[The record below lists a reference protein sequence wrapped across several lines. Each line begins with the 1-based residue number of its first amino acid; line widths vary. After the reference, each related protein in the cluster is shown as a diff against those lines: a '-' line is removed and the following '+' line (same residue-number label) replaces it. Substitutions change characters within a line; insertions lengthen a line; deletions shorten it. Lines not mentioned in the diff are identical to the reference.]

1 MEQVA
6 ERIRGFG
13 FVDDVRYGRD
23 WVQRLD
29 QLRNVTG
36 LVGVVIGLAFAGVAV
51 VIIGVTIRL
60 TILQRAREISIMRLV
75 GATNW
80 FIRGPFLLEGALKG
94 LLGGFLSLGLCYAG
108 YLLFRD
114 TTGGPFAGLIFFRPE
129 HMLVII
135 VFGVLL
141 GLAGSLVSVGRH
153 SAQCVG
159 RDGGTAGRREYIQ
172 AAVRGMSAIP
182 PSRRPAVP
190 PFVRLAAL
198 LLCVLGSSAAAQDT
212 PDLDQ
217 SRRRLEDIRRER
229 DRLQQQQQRLQGQ
242 VHDVNDELSNL
253 ERQRESTQK
262 IVNEI
267 ERQIGGLAGR
277 LDRTSAEL
285 ILAEDNLAERRAVL
299 ERRLVDIYKRGP
311 LYTFQ
316 ALLAAESFGDLLSR
330 YKYLYLTSRQDRA
343 LVGDV
348 EKLRNRVVDQRD
360 DLLNV
365 RKQLDRTRE
374 EREAEYGKFTEL
386 VHARA
391 RRLQPATP
399 HRANHRAAARLA
411 AAGRGADEQ
420 CPRRAGAR
428 PAGRGVSRSGR
439 ARRRFPGSISTAD
452 LGRLDWP
459 VEGAIVYR
467 FGRDTL
473 PSGGIIRWNGVGIAA
488 GLGTPVRSVEAGKVR
503 LVGQFGTYGLTVVL
517 EHGNGYYSVY
527 SHLQAAAVKL
537 AATVTRGQTIGS
549 VGGENSDYGP
559 HLHFEIRGE
568 NQVALDPTEWL
579 RRR

>member
-1 MEQVA
+1 MAAIVM
-6 ERIRGFG
+6 
-13 FVDDVRYGRD
+13 
-23 WVQRLD
+23 
-29 QLRNVTG
+29 
-36 LVGVVIGLAFAGVAV
+36 LAF
-51 VIIGVTIRL
+51 
-60 TILQRAREISIMRLV
+60 
-75 GATNW
+75 
-80 FIRGPFLLEGALKG
+80 
-94 LLGGFLSLGLCYAG
+94 LS
-108 YLLFRD
+108 
-114 TTGGPFAGLIFFRPE
+114 
-129 HMLVII
+129 
-135 VFGVLL
+135 
-141 GLAGSLVSVGRH
+141 
-153 SAQCVG
+153 Q
-159 RDGGTAGRREYIQ
+159 
-172 AAVRGMSAIP
+172 
-182 PSRRPAVP
+182 PS
-190 PFVRLAAL
+190 
-198 LLCVLGSSAAAQDT
+198 AAQDT
-212 PDLDQ
+212 PDLER
-217 SRRRLEDIRRER
+217 SRQRLEEIRRER
-229 DRLQQQQQRLQGQ
+229 DRLQEQQQRLQGQ
-242 VHDVNDELSNL
+242 VHDVNDELHNL

-262 IVNEI
+262 IVDEI
-267 ERQIGGLAGR
+267 ERQIGGLSGQ

-299 ERRLVDIYKRGP
+299 ERRLVDIYKRGT

-360 DLLNV
+360 DLLDV

-374 EREAEYGKFTEL
+374 EREAEYTKYSEL
-386 VHARA
+386 AKARA
-391 RRLQPATP
+391 RRLSQLRRSARSTEQ
-399 HRANHRAAARLA
+399 RLDSLQKDEARLNNVLA
-411 AAGRGADEQ
+411 ALE
-420 CPRRAGAR
+420 
-428 PAGRGVSRSGR
+428 R
-439 ARRRFPGSISTAD
+439 ARRDEASRGLRGATPVPGSITTAD

-488 GLGTPVRSVEAGKVR
+488 GVGTPVKSVEAGKVR

-527 SHLQAAAVKL
+527 SHLQSAAVQLAAA
-537 AATVTRGQTIGS
+537 VTRGQEIGS

-579 RRR
+579 RKR

>member
-1 MEQVA
+1 M
-6 ERIRGFG
+6 
-13 FVDDVRYGRD
+13 
-23 WVQRLD
+23 
-29 QLRNVTG
+29 T
-36 LVGVVIGLAFAGVAV
+36 
-51 VIIGVTIRL
+51 
-60 TILQRAREISIMRLV
+60 
-75 GATNW
+75 
-80 FIRGPFLLEGALKG
+80 
-94 LLGGFLSLGLCYAG
+94 LSLTLV
-108 YLLFRD
+108 
-114 TTGGPFAGLIFFRPE
+114 LI
-129 HMLVII
+129 
-135 VFGVLL
+135 
-141 GLAGSLVSVGRH
+141 SLSASAVS
-153 SAQCVG
+153 SQE
-159 RDGGTAGRREYIQ
+159 TSE
-172 AAVRGMSAIP
+172 
-182 PSRRPAVP
+182 
-190 PFVRLAAL
+190 
-198 LLCVLGSSAAAQDT
+198 
-212 PDLDQ
+212 LDR
-217 SRRRLEDIRRER
+217 SRRRLEEIRRER
-229 DRLQQQQQRLQGQ
+229 DRLQEQQQRLQGQ

-262 IVNEI
+262 IVDEI
-267 ERQIGGLAGR
+267 ERQIGGLSGQ

-374 EREAEYGKFTEL
+374 ERAAEYGKFTDL
-386 VHARA
+386 VQARA
-391 RRLQPATP
+391 RRLSQLK
-399 HRANHRAAARLA
+399 RSARSTEQRLDSLRRDESRLNGVLA
-411 AAGRGADEQ
+411 ALE
-420 CPRRAGAR
+420 
-428 PAGRGVSRSGR
+428 R
-439 ARRRFPGSISTAD
+439 ARRDEASRGLTGATPLPGSITTAD

-459 VEGAIVYR
+459 VEGAIVYT

-473 PSGGIIRWNGVGIAA
+473 PSGGIIRWNGIGIAA
-488 GLGTPVRSVEAGKVR
+488 GLGTQVRSVEAGKVR

-527 SHLQAAAVKL
+527 SHLQSAAVEL
-537 AATVTRGQTIGS
+537 GSTVTRGQSIGA

>member
-1 MEQVA
+1 MCS
-6 ERIRGFG
+6 RCPNTSPP
-13 FVDDVRYGRD
+13 VR
-23 WVQRLD
+23 LS
-29 QLRNVTG
+29 
-36 LVGVVIGLAFAGVAV
+36 A
-51 VIIGVTIRL
+51 
-60 TILQRAREISIMRLV
+60 
-75 GATNW
+75 
-80 FIRGPFLLEGALKG
+80 FLL
-94 LLGGFLSLGLCYAG
+94 LL
-108 YLLFRD
+108 LL
-114 TTGGPFAGLIFFRPE
+114 
-129 HMLVII
+129 
-135 VFGVLL
+135 
-141 GLAGSLVSVGRH
+141 LASTA
-153 SAQCVG
+153 SAQ
-159 RDGGTAGRREYIQ
+159 E
-172 AAVRGMSAIP
+172 
-182 PSRRPAVP
+182 
-190 PFVRLAAL
+190 
-198 LLCVLGSSAAAQDT
+198 T
-212 PDLDQ
+212 PELDR
-217 SRRRLEDIRRER
+217 SRRRLEEIRRER
-229 DRLQQQQQRLQGQ
+229 DRLQEQQQRLQGQ

-262 IVNEI
+262 IVDEI
-267 ERQIGGLAGR
+267 ERQIGGLSGQ

-374 EREAEYGKFTEL
+374 ERAAEYGKFTDL
-386 VHARA
+386 VRARA
-391 RRLQPATP
+391 RKLSQLKRSARSTEQRLDSL
-399 HRANHRAAARLA
+399 RRDESRLNGVLA
-411 AAGRGADEQ
+411 ALE
-420 CPRRAGAR
+420 
-428 PAGRGVSRSGR
+428 R
-439 ARRRFPGSISTAD
+439 ARRDEASRGPAGATPLPGSITTAD

-459 VEGAIVYR
+459 VEGAIVYT

-473 PSGGIIRWNGVGIAA
+473 PSGGIIRWNGIGIAA
-488 GLGTPVRSVEAGKVR
+488 GLGTQVRSVEAGKVR

-527 SHLQAAAVKL
+527 SHLQSAAVEL
-537 AATVTRGQTIGS
+537 GSTVTRGQRIGA

>member
-1 MEQVA
+1 MCKA
-6 ERIRGFG
+6 ER
-13 FVDDVRYGRD
+13 
-23 WVQRLD
+23 
-29 QLRNVTG
+29 RN
-36 LVGVVIGLAFAGVAV
+36 
-51 VIIGVTIRL
+51 
-60 TILQRAREISIMRLV
+60 
-75 GATNW
+75 
-80 FIRGPFLLEGALKG
+80 
-94 LLGGFLSLGLCYAG
+94 
-108 YLLFRD
+108 
-114 TTGGPFAGLIFFRPE
+114 
-129 HMLVII
+129 
-135 VFGVLL
+135 
-141 GLAGSLVSVGRH
+141 
-153 SAQCVG
+153 
-159 RDGGTAGRREYIQ
+159 GGTAGGGAGQDRRWT
-172 AAVRGMSAIP
+172 AL
-182 PSRRPAVP
+182 P
-190 PFVRLAAL
+190 PFRRSAGPPFAL
-198 LLCVLGSSAAAQDT
+198 LLLCLLAPCAAAQDT
-212 PDLDQ
+212 GDLEQ
-217 SRRRLEDIRRER
+217 SRRRLEEIRRER

-242 VHDVNDELSNL
+242 VHDVNDELNNL

-262 IVNEI
+262 IVDEI
-267 ERQIGGLAGR
+267 ERQIGGLSGQ

-374 EREAEYGKFTEL
+374 EREAEYGKVTEL

-391 RRLQPATP
+391 RRLSQLRRSARSTEQ
-399 HRANHRAAARLA
+399 RLDSLQRDEARLNGVLA
-411 AAGRGADEQ
+411 ALE
-420 CPRRAGAR
+420 
-428 PAGRGVSRSGR
+428 R
-439 ARRRFPGSISTAD
+439 ARRNEAARGLTGATPLPGSITTAD

-459 VEGAIVYR
+459 VDGAIVYR

-488 GLGTPVRSVEAGKVR
+488 GLGTPVKSVEAGKVR

-517 EHGNGYYSVY
+517 EHGNVYYSVY
-527 SHLQAAAVKL
+527 SHLQIAEVDL
-537 AATVTRGQTIGS
+537 AATVIRGQTIGRI
-549 VGGENSDYGP
+549 GGENSDYGP

-579 RRR
+579 RKR

>member
-1 MEQVA
+1 M
-6 ERIRGFG
+6 
-13 FVDDVRYGRD
+13 
-23 WVQRLD
+23 
-29 QLRNVTG
+29 
-36 LVGVVIGLAFAGVAV
+36 
-51 VIIGVTIRL
+51 
-60 TILQRAREISIMRLV
+60 
-75 GATNW
+75 
-80 FIRGPFLLEGALKG
+80 K
-94 LLGGFLSLGLCYAG
+94 LSLTLV
-108 YLLFRD
+108 
-114 TTGGPFAGLIFFRPE
+114 LI
-129 HMLVII
+129 
-135 VFGVLL
+135 
-141 GLAGSLVSVGRH
+141 SLSASAVS
-153 SAQCVG
+153 SQE
-159 RDGGTAGRREYIQ
+159 TSE
-172 AAVRGMSAIP
+172 
-182 PSRRPAVP
+182 
-190 PFVRLAAL
+190 
-198 LLCVLGSSAAAQDT
+198 
-212 PDLDQ
+212 LDR
-217 SRRRLEDIRRER
+217 SRRRLEEIRRER
-229 DRLQQQQQRLQGQ
+229 DRLQEQQQRLQGQ

-262 IVNEI
+262 IVDEI
-267 ERQIGGLAGR
+267 ERQIGGLSGQ

-374 EREAEYGKFTEL
+374 ERAAEYGKFTDL
-386 VHARA
+386 VQARA
-391 RRLQPATP
+391 RRLSQLK
-399 HRANHRAAARLA
+399 RSARSTEQRLDSLRRDESRLNGVLA
-411 AAGRGADEQ
+411 ALE
-420 CPRRAGAR
+420 
-428 PAGRGVSRSGR
+428 R
-439 ARRRFPGSISTAD
+439 ARRDEASRGLTGATPLPGSITTAD

-459 VEGAIVYR
+459 VEGAIVYT

-473 PSGGIIRWNGVGIAA
+473 PSGGIIRWNGIGIAA
-488 GLGTPVRSVEAGKVR
+488 GLGTQVRSVEAGKVR

-527 SHLQAAAVKL
+527 SHLQSAAVEL
-537 AATVTRGQTIGS
+537 GSTVTRGQSIGA